1 MAEQLSLISV
11 RTVIKG
17 KALSL
22 NGYAGFFFLSLKLIK
37 VTSFKQI
44 KFKFVKYLLHPLKL
58 RLE

>member
-11 RTVIKG
+11 RNVIKG

-22 NGYAGFFFLSLKLIK
+22 NGYAAFFLSLKLIK

>member
-22 NGYAGFFFLSLKLIK
+22 NGYAGFFF
-37 VTSFKQI
+37 
-44 KFKFVKYLLHPLKL
+44 
-58 RLE
+58 

>member
-22 NGYAGFFFLSLKLIK
+22 NGYAGFFF
-37 VTSFKQI
+37 
-44 KFKFVKYLLHPLKL
+44 KFKTYQSDFIQTDQV
-58 RLE
+58 